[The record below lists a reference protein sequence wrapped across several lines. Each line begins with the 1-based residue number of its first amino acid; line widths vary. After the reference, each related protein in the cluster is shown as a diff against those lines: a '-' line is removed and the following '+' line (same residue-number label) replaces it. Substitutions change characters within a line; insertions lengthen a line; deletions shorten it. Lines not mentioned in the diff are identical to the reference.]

1 MATLCDDIGQGRVS
15 SKAAQILD
23 NHAAW
28 KRSNKE
34 RRERMKVLMEAK
46 KYGREEETSAGTSSN
61 SQTDPSQSTNVGSS
75 SSVPETTAALASTN
89 TQAMT
94 VGPSDGLGRGFDYS
108 QSMTTSRFNVQ
119 VRIGPNGETIIDE
132 ESLFVDRAEER
143 DTENY
148 THVEESDATKFINS
162 ASFGRRFKGTRW
174 TAAETELFYDVCYL
188 ILPIRLS
195 I

>member
-1 MATLCDDIGQGRVS
+1 MPAKTPKPTRRLRNSHSISTPAFDPNTDPGEELDPTVVTMATLCDDIGQGRVS

-108 QSMTTSRFNVQ
+108 QSMTTSRF
-119 VRIGPNGETIIDE
+119 
-132 ESLFVDRAEER
+132 
-143 DTENY
+143 
-148 THVEESDATKFINS
+148 
-162 ASFGRRFKGTRW
+162 
-174 TAAETELFYDVCYL
+174 
-188 ILPIRLS
+188 
-195 I
+195 